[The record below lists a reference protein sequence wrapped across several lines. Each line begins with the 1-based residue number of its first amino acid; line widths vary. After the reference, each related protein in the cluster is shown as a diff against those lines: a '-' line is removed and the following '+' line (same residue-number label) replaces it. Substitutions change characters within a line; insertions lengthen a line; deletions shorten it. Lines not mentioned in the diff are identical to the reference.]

1 LRIATKDFKKRL
13 HRIQLDEIGR
23 ARPSV
28 WAKYLAMN
36 FVIKTLTSQA
46 FVERSKPLRTK
57 FFSKADLRI
66 GRQAMVNRA
75 GELMNDADFD

>member
-1 LRIATKDFKKRL
+1 
-13 HRIQLDEIGR
+13 
-23 ARPSV
+23 
-28 WAKYLAMN
+28 MN

-57 FFSKADLRI
+57 FFSKADLRS

-75 GELMNDADFD
+75 GELMNDADFDWNFDINVDAIRINLKKYLKWHPKNVGDFAG